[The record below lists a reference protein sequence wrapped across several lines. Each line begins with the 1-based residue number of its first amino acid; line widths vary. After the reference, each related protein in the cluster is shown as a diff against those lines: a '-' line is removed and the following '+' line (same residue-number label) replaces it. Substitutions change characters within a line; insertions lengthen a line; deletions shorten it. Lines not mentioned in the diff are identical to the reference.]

1 VFLSCVVWNSSVSII
16 FLNNVSKFCLLI
28 KKTPKSAVTFSR
40 HSLWPVAAAA
50 QWRREANWTE
60 SSPRAEI
67 FLGADRGGDYK
78 PVEILGAVHDVGVK
92 SVMRVP

>member
-1 VFLSCVVWNSSVSII
+1 MEFICFNNLFQQCLQIVSAD
-16 FLNNVSKFCLLI
+16 L
-28 KKTPKSAVTFSR
+28 KKTPNSAVTFSR

-78 PVEILGAVHDVGVK
+78 PVEFLGAVHDVGVK